1 MSSKKEVAPEL
12 AAKVTPEVTE
22 AVLEAAIDGRV
33 ACAKLRLIAEDLG
46 VQYKVAGAAADL
58 EGVSVHGC
66 DLGCF

>member
-12 AAKVTPEVTE
+12 AALVTPEINET
-22 AVLEAAIDGRV
+22 VLEAAVDGRV

-46 VQYKVAGAAADL
+46 VPYKVAGAAADL
-58 EGVSVHGC
+58 NDVSVHGC